1 MRPGQGNS
9 CWPRYANVNETRP
22 TVGNCPITS
31 AHNEHSN
38 AKGRGGIQSGV
49 FHSSVSIG
57 MHLYTRAALYT
68 VPTPWIQMR
77 DSFFGLIPS
86 PSPAIMRFRVSVYGA
101 RARKGKL
108 EGALIKSSKKSGSR
122 YGFYTNNRT
131 LSISTNSVQPLR
143 SLNLPLREPGTTLL
157 AFKFKFFLSLFERV
171 FIYNEISSPSG
182 SLEIASDWEIESF
195 LHPISYSS

>member
-86 PSPAIMRFRVSVYGA
+86 PSPAIMRCLCLWCTGT
-101 RARKGKL
+101 KGK
-108 EGALIKSSKKSGSR
+108 IRRCSYKTSKKSGSR